1 MQLITTVVD
10 QASSYDLT
18 TLVNVK
24 SELSIAST
32 VTTSDAVLRRYITS
46 ASSAAINYCNRVFVV
61 ESIQDKYLTKG
72 ATRLVGDRPDVLQLS
87 RWPISELTSVVVD
100 GTTLVDGTDFLT
112 DLINGQLTKI
122 DSDGN
127 RRNWC
132 GQSITVLY
140 DGGFDAI
147 PADVEDAVIRMVTKR
162 YRAKGRDAALKQR
175 NIPGVLEESFWIATG
190 SDAGNMTPDIADI
203 LQNFRVPVI
212 A

>member
-1 MQLITTVVD
+1 MQLITTVTD

-18 TLVNVK
+18 SLVNVK
-24 SELSIAST
+24 SELSIGAS

-61 ESIQDKYLTKG
+61 ESIQDQFLSKG
-72 ATRLVGDRPDVLQLS
+72 ATRLIGDRPDVLQLS
-87 RWPISELTSVVVD
+87 RWPISDLTSVAVD
-100 GTTLVDGTDFLT
+100 GTALVENTDFLT
-112 DLINGQLTKI
+112 DVTTGQLTKI

-132 GQSITVLY
+132 GQSIIVVY

-162 YRAKGRDAALKQR
+162 YRAKGRDSTLKQQ
-175 NIPGVLEESFWIATG
+175 NIPGVLEQSFWIATG
-190 SDAGNMTPDIADI
+190 ADAGNLTPDIADI
-203 LQNFRVPVI
+203 LSNYRVPVI